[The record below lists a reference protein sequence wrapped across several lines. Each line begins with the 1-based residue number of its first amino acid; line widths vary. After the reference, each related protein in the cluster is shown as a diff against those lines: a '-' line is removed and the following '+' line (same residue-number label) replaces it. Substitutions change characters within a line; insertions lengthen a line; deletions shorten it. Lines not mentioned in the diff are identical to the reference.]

1 MVDKCQLITA
11 DLGSSVA
18 GLAAPTAKKQ
28 TTPTVTLYSGVF
40 QVGRDFVKTFLFCPL
55 PRLMLV
61 TNSLTLHSWEV
72 LLTVK

>member
-1 MVDKCQLITA
+1 M
-11 DLGSSVA
+11 A
-18 GLAAPTAKKQ
+18 GLAALTAKKQ
-28 TTPTVTLYSGVF
+28 TTPIVTLYPGVF